1 MRPWVDAALR
11 RTPAQPAFHWRASR
25 RLAVL
30 AYHSV
35 DDPERFSQQVAHL
48 RRRMHPVSLDDVM
61 AASRGRHAL
70 PRGAVLVTFDD
81 ADRTIADA
89 AMPQLRAAGIPAVAF
104 VVAGL
109 LDSDRPV
116 WTREAAA
123 LVANGGT
130 SSAAPDRDPIAVVR
144 RMKRLPDDERLAAL
158 EELRRTAMAPAPEA
172 PQLGRADL
180 PVLERAGVAIGNHS
194 MSHPCLPR
202 CSGTRIREEVERGR
216 HALGKIL
223 GAGPRA
229 FAYPNGDWDD
239 RARRAV
245 EEAGHDV
252 GFLFDHRHSPVPP
265 GDPLL
270 VSRLWVNS
278 TDRLDRFRIIVS
290 GLQPAM
296 YRARLRLRGAPASVP
311 APSA

>member
-35 DDPERFSQQVAHL
+35 EDPELFAQHVGFL
-48 RRRMHPVSLDDVM
+48 RRRMRPVSLDDVV
-61 AASRGRHAL
+61 AATRGRHAL
-70 PRGAVLVTFDD
+70 PRDAVLVTFDD

-109 LDSDRPV
+109 LDTDRPV

-130 SSAAPDRDPIAVVR
+130 SPAMPDRDPLAVVR
-144 RMKRLPDDERLAAL
+144 RMKRLPDDERLAVL
-158 EELRRTAMAPAPEA
+158 DDLRRTAMAPGPEA
-172 PQLGRADL
+172 AQLGRADL
-180 PVLERAGVAIGNHS
+180 PVLERSGVAIGNHS

-202 CSGTRIREEVERGR
+202 CSGTRIREEVEGGR
-216 HALGKIL
+216 RALADIV

-265 GDPLL
+265 ADPLL
-270 VSRLWVNS
+270 LSRLWVNS

-296 YRARLRLRGAPASVP
+296 YRARMRLRGAPLAVP
-311 APSA
+311 ATSA